1 MKLKLYNYI
10 GAFIFGVLLWLFLAW
25 LVGDL

>member
-10 GAFIFGVLLWLFLAW
+10 GAFIIGVLLWLFLAW